1 MTLDSFLAVLK
12 GVPVTVVLTIG
23 ALLIGAVGAIPL
35 LILRQSR
42 LLPVSIIARA
52 MIELFRGIPPIVWL
66 FIIYFGL
73 ATVVRL
79 DSMTAAML
87 GLGVISTAYLAE
99 IYRGGLAAVAKGQWE
114 ASAALGMPRAT
125 VLARIVGPQV
135 GRISVPAAATYG
147 IGLLKDTSVAYTIG
161 VTDVLYFANEQSRMT
176 TDPFWPFIVAALVY
190 IVMSV
195 PCAWGSRR
203 LDAALRQRVAR

>member
-1 MTLDSFLAVLK
+1 MTLDVLLAVLE

-66 FIIYFGL
+66 FIVYFGL

-87 GLGVISTAYLAE
+87 GLGVISTAYMAE

-125 VLARIVGPQV
+125 VLTRIVGPQV
-135 GRISVPAAATYG
+135 ARISVPAAATYG

-161 VTDVLYFANEQSRMT
+161 VTDVLYFANEQSRTT
-176 TDPFWPFIVAALVY
+176 TDPFWPFVVAALVY

-203 LDAALRQRVAR
+203 LDATLRQRVAR